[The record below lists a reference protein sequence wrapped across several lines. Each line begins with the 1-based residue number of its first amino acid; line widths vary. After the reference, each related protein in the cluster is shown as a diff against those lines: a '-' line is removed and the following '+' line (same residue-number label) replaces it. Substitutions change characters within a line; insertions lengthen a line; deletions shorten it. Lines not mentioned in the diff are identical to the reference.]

1 MKLSSISVTDK
12 KAILDIINEELYP
25 KTAKEIRIKLL
36 RTGRKIPEY
45 LITRTLRSLLSE
57 DKVRYKG
64 GRWMNNETF
73 SQSNTIQTGY
83 PSRIV
88 ELPTLSDAAEEAL
101 PNANKPDPEF
111 EDGTWSLTDNSV
123 QKQVYDLLRFF
134 IGLPEFQLK

>member
-1 MKLSSISVTDK
+1 MELSSTSVTDK

-73 SQSNTIQTGY
+73 SQSNTIQTG
-83 PSRIV
+83 S
-88 ELPTLSDAAEEAL
+88 S
-101 PNANKPDPEF
+101 
-111 EDGTWSLTDNSV
+111 
-123 QKQVYDLLRFF
+123 Q
-134 IGLPEFQLK
+134 IGSIL